1 MTALATPITTAPPG
15 TEEPAATRST
25 SAPLSGRAAARLNP
39 VSKLAAA
46 FITASALILSIDW
59 VSATV
64 ALGLELFLLPF
75 GGLGWT
81 QFWRRTAPV
90 WLAAATGGMT
100 TALYGREAGE
110 VYLHLWAITIS
121 DGSITLAI
129 ATLVRVLAIGLP
141 GVVLFATTDPT
152 DLADGLAQILR
163 LPARFVLG
171 GLAGL
176 RLVGLFIDDW
186 RHLGLARRAR
196 GVADAGGLIARI
208 KRFLGQAFALLV
220 FSIRRGSKLATAMEA
235 KGFGSDIPRTW
246 ARPSR
251 LGVKDLVLVVLASAV
266 AAAAIASAV
275 AAGTWVFILSGS

>member
-1 MTALATPITTAPPG
+1 MTAPSAT
-15 TEEPAATRST
+15 ATRAT
-25 SAPLSGRAAARLNP
+25 SLTHTELPTAALGNGGRRGAARLNP

-46 FITASALILSIDW
+46 MIVAFTLILSIDW
-59 VSATV
+59 VSGLV
-64 ALGLELFLLPF
+64 ALALQALLLPW
-75 GGLGWT
+75 GGIGWT

-90 WLAAATGGMT
+90 WVGAFTGGIT
-100 TALYGREAGE
+100 TVLYGRESGD
-110 VYLHLWAITIS
+110 VYFHFWAITVS
-121 DGSITLAI
+121 DGSIELAF

-141 GVVLFATTDPT
+141 GVVLFASTDPT

-163 LPARFVLG
+163 LPAKFVLG

-176 RLVGLFIDDW
+176 RLVSLFIDDW

-196 GVADAGGLIARI
+196 GVADAGGWIARL

-220 FSIRRGSKLATAMEA
+220 LSLRRGSKLATAMEA

-251 LGVKDLVLVVLASAV
+251 LGGGDLVLIVVALAV
-266 AAAAIASAV
+266 AATAISSAV
-275 AAGTWVFILSGS
+275 AAGTWVFVLSGS